1 MIYVLGSIRNRGPI
15 RKSMAGGRESVA
27 GTQGGFCLGQHC
39 QGEWNGSPARGEGQ
53 DQVGPWR
60 GRARSG

>member
-1 MIYVLGSIRNRGPI
+1 
-15 RKSMAGGRESVA
+15 MAGGRESVA

-39 QGEWNGSPARGEGQ
+39 QGEWNGSPARGTGQ